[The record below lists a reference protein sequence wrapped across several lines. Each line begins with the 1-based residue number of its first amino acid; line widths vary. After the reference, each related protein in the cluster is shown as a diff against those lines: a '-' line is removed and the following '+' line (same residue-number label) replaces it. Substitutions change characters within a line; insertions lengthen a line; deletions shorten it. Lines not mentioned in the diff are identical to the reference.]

1 MVSEQLTTKKFCS
14 RDDLKQVIINSY
26 DAICVF
32 DGKGNIILCNP
43 ATGKLLDESPQ
54 ELIGKNVRHLLEKG
68 LYSPSIALETIEK
81 RRVVTGLIKNRY
93 GSNIMCTGTPIFDED
108 GEVSLVIVNSRD
120 QDIVDKYLEALDKE
134 TQKAARYK
142 TAAEYLN
149 EREPGSIVAES
160 KKMKEVIDNSAYVA
174 KSDSTVMLFGES
186 GSGKEVVAKH
196 IHRHSPRA
204 REPFIPVNCAAIPS
218 ELLESEFFGY
228 VAGAFTGASSKG
240 KPGIFEIAHKG
251 TLFLDEI
258 GDLPLTMQSKLLR
271 VIETGQV
278 QRLGSTSLFQ
288 TDIRLIAA
296 TNRDLKAMVD
306 QKTFRSDLYYRL
318 NVIPI
323 HLPPLRER
331 PEDVM
336 VLAEK
341 FLQEFNRKYALKKK
355 FIPHAVHSLLAY
367 NWPGNVRELRNVI
380 ERLVVTSPG
389 DYLEFGNDAL
399 LGKKVSFPD
408 EDSSP
413 TEPFPNYH
421 GSLKSVLKKV
431 EEEYINQVLAEC
443 NGRVGEAAQRL
454 GIHRT
459 MLYRKTRA
467 RNPL

>member
-1 MVSEQLTTKKFCS
+1 MSQVLLPEQ
-14 RDDLKQVIINSY
+14 
-26 DAICVF
+26 A
-32 DGKGNIILCNP
+32 
-43 ATGKLLDESPQ
+43 
-54 ELIGKNVRHLLEKG
+54 
-68 LYSPSIALETIEK
+68 
-81 RRVVTGLIKNRY
+81 
-93 GSNIMCTGTPIFDED
+93 
-108 GEVSLVIVNSRD
+108 
-120 QDIVDKYLEALDKE
+120 
-134 TQKAARYK
+134 
-142 TAAEYLN
+142 
-149 EREPGSIVAES
+149 
-160 KKMKEVIDNSAYVA
+160 
-174 KSDSTVMLFGES
+174 
-186 GSGKEVVAKH
+186 
-196 IHRHSPRA
+196 PRA
-204 REPFIPVNCAAIPS
+204 N
-218 ELLESEFFGY
+218 
-228 VAGAFTGASSKG
+228 
-240 KPGIFEIAHKG
+240 KG

-288 TDIRLIAA
+288 TDIRFIAA

-367 NWPGNVRELRNVI
+367 NWPGNVI